1 MRGNKLA
8 RRGTMAARLLS
19 ILVLASICMGLLFAP
34 CTTADDRGLIRRNSD
49 TSSATGDS
57 VALVIG
63 NAAYKNAA
71 PLSNTINDAVVMADA
86 LKSLGFELVGGKAQT
101 NLDKNGLDNVIR
113 KFGETIRGK
122 RVAFL
127 YYSGHGVQV
136 DGRNYLIPTSANVV
150 SRTDVKYEL
159 VNVDN
164 VLEDM
169 NASGTKVN
177 IIVLDACR
185 NNPFGDKGLR
195 GNVSGL
201 AVMDAPSGTLVA
213 YATGPG
219 KTAAD
224 GVGKNSPYTESLA
237 RIIKEPGLD
246 IEDVFREVGKDVQ
259 LKTGGVQVPWKMDS
273 LTEKFSF
280 RGTGDGEGR
289 IQTAGGPG
297 PASVPPKSE
306 TPRTGSINVKSTPA
320 GAMVYL
326 NGAKKGLT
334 PMTLSGLSPGSVGLK
349 VVHDGYE
356 MVEDTVQIEAGKEET
371 MNYTLARVAP
381 VAPPT
386 KPDTET
392 QVKPPSITTS
402 SARREWKDPTT
413 GMEFIWVEGGTY
425 QMGCGMGPG
434 YCQPNEAP
442 EHEVTVGGFWIG
454 KYTVTQGQWQ
464 KVMGSNPS
472 SFKKGDNYPVETVS
486 WDDAKEF
493 IRKLNGKSG
502 TTFRLPTEAEWEY
515 AARSGGK
522 SEKYAGGSDVD
533 AVAWYGA
540 NSGKSTHPVG
550 TKAPNGLGIYD
561 MSGNVWQWCED
572 TYDAD
577 AYKKH
582 QRNNPVSTS
591 GGSAK
596 VLRGGSWS
604 RDAGWVRCVFR
615 GHWEPSSHGL
625 GGSLGGSGMGLRL
638 VKTD

>member
-1 MRGNKLA
+1 MVGKA
-8 RRGTMAARLLS
+8 LS
-19 ILVLASICMGLLFAP
+19 ISVLASICVGLLFAP
-34 CTTADDRGLIRRNSD
+34 SSTADDRGIRVKHE
-49 TSSATGDS
+49 TSASTGDR

-63 NAAYKNAA
+63 NAAYKNAT
-71 PLSNTINDAVVMADA
+71 PLLNTINDAVIMADA

-101 NLDKNGLDNVIR
+101 NLDKVALDNVIR

-164 VLEDM
+164 VLDDM

-185 NNPFGDKGLR
+185 NNPFGEKGLR
-195 GNVSGL
+195 GTGSGL

-237 RIIKEPGLD
+237 HIIKEPGLD

-259 LKTGGVQVPWKMDS
+259 IKTGGAQIPWKMDS
-273 LTEKFSF
+273 LTEKFYF
-280 RGTGDGEGR
+280 KGTIEAEGS
-289 IQTAGGPG
+289 IKTAGGPG
-297 PASVPPKSE
+297 PAPVPPKVE
-306 TPRTGSINVKSTPA
+306 TLRTGSINVKSTPA
-320 GAMVYL
+320 GAKVYL
-326 NGAKKGLT
+326 NGNQKGVT
-334 PMTLSGLSPGSVGLK
+334 PMTISGLSPGSVGLK

-356 MVEDTVQIEAGKEET
+356 TVEDTVQIEAGKEET
-371 MNYTLARVAP
+371 LNYALAREVGAP
-381 VAPPT
+381 TT
-386 KPDTET
+386 KPGTEI
-392 QVKPPSITTS
+392 QVKTPSINAGSTL
-402 SARREWKDPTT
+402 REWKDPTT
-413 GMEFIWVEGGTY
+413 GMEFVWVEGGTY
-425 QMGCGMGPG
+425 QMGCVSWAGGCP
-434 YCQPNEAP
+434 PNESP
-442 EHEVTVGGFWIG
+442 GHEVTVNGFWIG

-464 KVMGSNPS
+464 KIMGNNPS
-472 SFKKGDNYPVETVS
+472 NFRKGDNYPVETVS

-493 IRKLNGKSG
+493 IRKLNDKSG
-502 TTFRLPTEAEWEY
+502 YTFRLPTEAEWEY

-522 SEKYAGGSDVD
+522 AEKYPGGKDVE
-533 AVAWYGA
+533 AVAWYSA

-572 TYDAD
+572 VYDAD
-577 AYKKH
+577 AYKNH
-582 QRNNPVSTS
+582 QPNNPIINR
-591 GGSAK
+591 GGSHR

-604 RDAGWVRCVFR
+604 RDATWVRCTFR
-615 GHWEPSSHGL
+615 GHWDPSSHGI
-625 GGSLGGSGMGLRL
+625 GGSLGGSGLGLRL
-638 VKTD
+638 VKAD